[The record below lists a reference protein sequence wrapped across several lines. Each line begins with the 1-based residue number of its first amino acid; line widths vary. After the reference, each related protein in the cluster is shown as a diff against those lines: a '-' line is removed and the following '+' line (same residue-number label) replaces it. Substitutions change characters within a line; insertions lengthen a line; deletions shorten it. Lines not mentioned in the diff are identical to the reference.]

1 MGPKIS
7 QNYKLL
13 FIQLNT
19 YLNTILTYV
28 TLSFSQFQFFEIL
41 LSLEN
46 QSFVLNVLELMVQN
60 GYLMEFALSG
70 K

>member
-7 QNYKLL
+7 QNYKIL